1 MKTDASYRFER
12 RVDDYVR
19 AAGLEVPEDAGAAPE
34 PVAASGVRELDLHG
48 IDAIVWANGY
58 RPDFGWIEPLAVD
71 VDGWPVHTRGVSSV
85 PGLYVVGLHWLSKRK
100 SALLLGVGEDA
111 EHVVSALVSASPARQ
126 AAPA

>member
-1 MKTDASYRFER
+1 M
-12 RVDDYVR
+12 
-19 AAGLEVPEDAGAAPE
+19 
-34 PVAASGVRELDLHG
+34 
-48 IDAIVWANGY
+48 
-58 RPDFGWIEPLAVD
+58 
-71 VDGWPVHTRGVSSV
+71 